1 MTTKRRLEMAI
12 DVRGYSYFIERRES
26 DKRCV
31 ATVAE
36 YPELSGVSRIHNR
49 ALNRLDAEVEA
60 EVLRRYHAGEPI
72 PAAPKK
78 QPNLL
83 KTLGLN

>member
-1 MTTKRRLEMAI
+1 MPI
-12 DVRGYSYFIERRES
+12 DVGGYSYFIERRES
-26 DKRCV
+26 DKRWM

-49 ALNRLDAEVEA
+49 ALNNLYAAVEA
-60 EVLRRYHAGEPI
+60 EVLRRHRAGEPI

-83 KTLGLN
+83 KALGLS